1 MRPLNSREK
10 WLLGSC
16 VAVIFL
22 VANGFVA
29 RSVLSTLNGGKSK
42 ISTLENELADQEMWL
57 EDAPKMEARERW
69 LDGTMPVLGESTL
82 GKLQGDMLQSLQ
94 DDVFDRKLKIEKQSL
109 QDIVKEAFYT
119 EVAVR
124 LTIRGA
130 ETEIIDWLAELQNPE
145 KFQVI
150 KAMELEL
157 DRRAKEDEPQAV
169 CQITIARWFRPDSG
183 QPLTSIKNDVDSE
196 KEDLPSEALAKEG

>member
-1 MRPLNSREK
+1 MRSLNSREK
-10 WLLGSC
+10 LLLGAC
-16 VAVIFL
+16 FAVIFL

-29 RSVLSTLNGGKSK
+29 RSVFSTLNGGKSK
-42 ISTLENELADQEMWL
+42 IGTLENELADQEMWL

-69 LDGTMPVLGESTL
+69 LDSTMPALGDSTL
-82 GKLQGDMLQSLQ
+82 GKLQGDLLQSLQ
-94 DDVFDRKLKIEKQSL
+94 DDVFDRKLKIEQQSL

-130 ETEIIDWLAELQNPE
+130 ETEIIDWLAGLQSPE

-157 DRRAKEDEPQAV
+157 DRRAKEEEPQAV

-183 QPLTSIKNDVDSE
+183 EPITQVEREEEENKQGG
-196 KEDLPSEALAKEG
+196 AQQG

>member
-29 RSVLSTLNGGKSK
+29 KSVLSTLSGGKSK
-42 ISTLENELADQEMWL
+42 ISALENELADQEMWL
-57 EDAPKMEARERW
+57 EDAAKTEARERW
-69 LDGTMPVLGESTL
+69 IDNSMPVLGDSTL
-82 GKLQGDMLQSLQ
+82 GKLQGDLLQSLQ
-94 DDVFDRKLKIEKQSL
+94 DDVFDRKLKIEQQSL
-109 QDIVKEAFYT
+109 QDVVKEPFYT

-130 ETEIIDWLAELQNPE
+130 ETEIIDWLSGLQNPE

-157 DRRAKEDEPQAV
+157 DRRAKADVPQAI
-169 CQITIARWFRPDSG
+169 CQITIARWFRPDSAE
-183 QPLTSIKNDVDSE
+183 PLTKAGNKVEESKGNS
-196 KEDLPSEALAKEG
+196 SHQG